1 MVEKEKKSKSQDL
14 ELAATRPHSDGSEAA
29 DKQKEDVEELGE
41 EEGEAGA
48 RRIRQPLDEEE
59 EEEEEEADGED
70 WSPAEGEGEGEEV
83 GGKSSASSFLST
95 GGAFAVL
102 EKQAEDRK
110 EEASKD
116 KGSYNGKGRTST
128 MTTLRELL
136 HGDAVTLLCFSP
148 PLVLFL
154 TPISCSLSQHSWK
167 SEKSKQGRS
176 QGIVARRAVSMGF
189 GVDLASPP
197 VSSCG
202 GLRSLDGSPLFLS
215 VPFFLGLAFIFLLVL
230 DEDEVASVK
239 VYWWMF
245 WVVFLIGTFV
255 LLQAIF
261 ALIKLLVKKTITVLF
276 PESQIYYYTKEAFFY
291 LAATAWAILQ
301 LATFRSASNILLE
314 GIDDD
319 GFFWIN
325 RILILILVIAIIR
338 TILLL
343 IVKYILAKYNQQHF
357 WSSIRAYLFQEKVIY
372 SLTSGKRKRR
382 KYSSPE
388 NDDDDSSDYGELK
401 RGKKKKTTK
410 RGGGS
415 YIGMSSGK
423 IHLQGYQFGKAWKYI
438 SKNGDQRK
446 ELHWLERQTET
457 TVSDEAVEEVADKLM
472 RLLDYK
478 RRGYF
483 TLHEIQ
489 SYWGET
495 EKAKRVLD
503 MFDLTRTG
511 TVTREDV
518 VAAIRKVPIER
529 KRLAST
535 LRDREAIGRVLG
547 RVVSSVF
554 WVIMFI
560 FALLLFGVDSDTLLV
575 PFGTVFLGLSFIF
588 GNSLKN
594 IWEAIIV
601 IFINKPFQ
609 VGDRINLG
617 QPTDL
622 IIEKVN
628 LFTTWAYTPDNK
640 LIILSNA
647 ALFNKDITQLKRSR
661 NYVVSLNVIV
671 HASTSS
677 ALITTFQQ
685 RLIDW
690 CRTDEAPWDVDNLLF
705 WVGVP
710 DTLSRLTLSVWV
722 ELKGIN
728 WAVPSLYI
736 HPRTRMWIAIE
747 EICKELGIVYM
758 EPDQRILL
766 ERVEQ
771 RIKARALPSA
781 QDDESCSST
790 SSSASR
796 DEDDEEEAGGNEK
809 VRLLRQRRSQ
819 RGDERKE
826 KGKEKQEPSTTV
838 AEQQRMKRE

>member
-1 MVEKEKKSKSQDL
+1 MVEKEKKNKAQDW
-14 ELAATRPHSDGSEAA
+14 ELAATKPHSDGFETA
-29 DKQKEDVEELGE
+29 DKQKEDVGERCE
-41 EEGEAGA
+41 EEEAGA
-48 RRIRQPLDEEE
+48 RRIRQPLASDEEE
-59 EEEEEEADGED
+59 EDSED
-70 WSPAEGEGEGEEV
+70 WSPAEGEREGV
-83 GGKSSASSFLST
+83 GGKSSAASFLST

-102 EKQAEDRK
+102 EKKAEDSK
-110 EEASKD
+110 EEASND
-116 KGSYNGKGRTST
+116 KGSYERRGSTST

-136 HGDAVTLLCFSP
+136 HGDATRSTFVEKREKQAKKKSRDSRKESCVNGIRRGLRITARVIMWRA
-148 PLVLFL
+148 PLVGWF
-154 TPISCSLSQHSWK
+154 PFI
-167 SEKSKQGRS
+167 
-176 QGIVARRAVSMGF
+176 
-189 GVDLASPP
+189 
-197 VSSCG
+197 
-202 GLRSLDGSPLFLS
+202 PLCAILL
-215 VPFFLGLAFIFLLVL
+215 FFLGLAFIFLRVL

-276 PESQIYYYTKEAFFY
+276 PESQIYYYTKDAFFY

-319 GFFWIN
+319 GFFWVN

-388 NDDDDSSDYGELK
+388 NDGDDSSDYGELK
-401 RGKKKKTTK
+401 RDKKKKTTK

-438 SKNGDQRK
+438 SKNADQRK
-446 ELHWLERQTET
+446 DLHWLERQTET

-511 TVTREDV
+511 TVTREE
-518 VAAIRKVPIER
+518 VAAAIHKVPIER

-535 LRDREAIGRVLG
+535 LRDRESIGRVLG

-781 QDDESCSST
+781 QDGDESCSST

-796 DEDDEEEAGGNEK
+796 DEDDEGEAGGNEK
-809 VRLLRQRRSQ
+809 ARLLRQRSQ